1 MSLTVVVSDRSN
13 GVTMR
18 PDIWSG
24 GRPVYCQT
32 TPMTG
37 IRISGKMS
45 VGVRSAASGPMISSS
60 SASTTKVYGRL
71 SAMRTKAV
79 MERVFLAQ
87 TEGIGFFL
95 GDRWRTF
102 TRNALVLLTQGR
114 DPLMQ
119 FGHILNPSPVNRAIR
134 EGLMVAAPVT

>member
-1 MSLTVVVSDRSN
+1 
-13 GVTMR
+13 
-18 PDIWSG
+18 
-24 GRPVYCQT
+24 
-32 TPMTG
+32 
-37 IRISGKMS
+37 
-45 VGVRSAASGPMISSS
+45 
-60 SASTTKVYGRL
+60 
-71 SAMRTKAV
+71 

-95 GDRWRTF
+95 GDRWRPF

-134 EGLMVAAPVT
+134 ESLIVAAPVTMS